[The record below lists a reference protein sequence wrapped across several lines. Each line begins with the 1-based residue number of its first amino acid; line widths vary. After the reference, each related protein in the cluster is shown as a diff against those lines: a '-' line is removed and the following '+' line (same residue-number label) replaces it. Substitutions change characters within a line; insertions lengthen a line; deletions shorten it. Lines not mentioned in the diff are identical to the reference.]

1 MFTSSCGISFV
12 DVRVLL
18 VKTDDF
24 RWISTEIINW
34 WRSMP
39 ANIYLPCQLVIC
51 DTQLSIRC
59 LRIKDKRGACLRKK
73 RWVPRHG
80 RFVLYPGQFNDLLLQ
95 LYSLN
100 ATCKSYT
107 ATTHTDQPAVQS
119 TQRISSNKERQVKLE
134 PFVFYSNI
142 QDDNVH
148 SISFHAFS
156 LFTVRF
162 LFFLVCPHWSPH
174 PPLWAPVPGTIPLH
188 IHPPFPFLFLFFY
201 NYQKQIIN
209 IIL

>member
-1 MFTSSCGISFV
+1 LAGQGSIYTEHVLSNQTQCKLVTVTYGVYMFTSSCGISFV

-107 ATTHTDQPAVQS
+107 ATTHTD
-119 TQRISSNKERQVKLE
+119 
-134 PFVFYSNI
+134 
-142 QDDNVH
+142 
-148 SISFHAFS
+148 
-156 LFTVRF
+156 
-162 LFFLVCPHWSPH
+162 
-174 PPLWAPVPGTIPLH
+174 
-188 IHPPFPFLFLFFY
+188 
-201 NYQKQIIN
+201 
-209 IIL
+209 

>member
-1 MFTSSCGISFV
+1 MSNQTQCKLIHPGTLSDSHTYIYACSHKSMRHTYLLFV

-24 RWISTEIINW
+24 RWISIEMIDW

-39 ANIYLPCQLVIC
+39 ANTYLPCQLVIY

-59 LRIKDKRGACLRKK
+59 LRIIKDKRGACLRKK

-80 RFVLYPGQFNDLLLQ
+80 RFALYTGQFNDLLLQ

-107 ATTHTDQPAVQS
+107 ATTHTD
-119 TQRISSNKERQVKLE
+119 
-134 PFVFYSNI
+134 
-142 QDDNVH
+142 
-148 SISFHAFS
+148 
-156 LFTVRF
+156 
-162 LFFLVCPHWSPH
+162 
-174 PPLWAPVPGTIPLH
+174 
-188 IHPPFPFLFLFFY
+188 
-201 NYQKQIIN
+201 
-209 IIL
+209 